1 MMVGSGARFS
11 SKVHVVLICAMI
23 VSLLLILQQWSFL
36 LYKVGIVAL
45 IVTVL
50 IQIPFGNI
58 PGEANARRSLLL
70 FLRFFSIIVLIFVV
84 AIFLA
89 PYLVKIGRK

>member
-1 MMVGSGARFS
+1 
-11 SKVHVVLICAMI
+11 MI
-23 VSLLLILQQWSFL
+23 ASFLLILQQWSFL
-36 LYKVGIVAL
+36 LYKIGIVML

-58 PGEANARRSLLL
+58 PGDANLRRSLSL
-70 FLRFFSIIVLIFVV
+70 FLRFFSIIALIFII

-89 PYLVKIGRK
+89 PYLVKIGGK

>member
-1 MMVGSGARFS
+1 MAGTKAGFS
-11 SKVHVVLICAMI
+11 SRVHVVLICAM
-23 VSLLLILQQWSFL
+23 VASFLLILQQWSLL

-50 IQIPFGNI
+50 VQIPFSNI

-70 FLRFFSIIVLIFVV
+70 FLRFFSIVIAIFVI

-89 PYLVKIGRK
+89 PYLVKIGAK

>member
-1 MMVGSGARFS
+1 MASTKTGFS
-11 SKVHVVLICAMI
+11 SKVHVALICAM
-23 VSLLLILQQWSFL
+23 VASFLLILQQWSIL

-50 IQIPFGNI
+50 VQIPFSNI
-58 PGEANARRSLLL
+58 PGEANARKSILL
-70 FLRFFSIIVLIFVV
+70 FLRFFSILVAIFVI

-89 PYLVKIGRK
+89 PYLVKIGAK

>member
-1 MMVGSGARFS
+1 MAGNGAKFS
-11 SKVHVVLICAMI
+11 SKVHVALIGAMI
-23 VSLLLILQQWSFL
+23 ASFLLILQQWSFL
-36 LYKVGIVAL
+36 LYKVGIVTL

-58 PGEANARRSLLL
+58 SGEANARKSLLL

-89 PYLVKIGRK
+89 PYLVKIGGK